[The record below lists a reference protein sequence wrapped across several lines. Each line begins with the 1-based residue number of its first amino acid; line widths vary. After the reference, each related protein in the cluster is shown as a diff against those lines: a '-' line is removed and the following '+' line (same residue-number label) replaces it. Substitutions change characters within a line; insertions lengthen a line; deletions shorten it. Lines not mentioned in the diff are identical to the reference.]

1 SALGADGRR
10 PKGGVRRSRRPL
22 EGLLEGGDAITRIR
36 KLELD
41 YFAPPRRPAWPGLI
55 LLIVALAVSA
65 EVLVRYRDVR
75 QEPGRLDA
83 QAGLVLPGGRTAR
96 ALPKERLD
104 EQAKNAEA
112 VVRQLTLPW
121 GSLVGAIEQA
131 ATRDV
136 AILQLQPDAEQ
147 RVLRLTAEARNRDA
161 MFEYLKR
168 LGAARELTNVVLVSH
183 QVQRDEPQQPIRLS
197 VQA

>member
-1 SALGADGRR
+1 MNRIAALFSAQRR
-10 PKGGVRRSRRPL
+10 V
-22 EGLLEGGDAITRIR
+22 
-36 KLELD
+36 ELD
-41 YFAPPRRPAWPGLI
+41 YVAPVRRPAWPGL
-55 LLIVALAVSA
+55 LLLAVALAVSA
-65 EVLVRYRDVR
+65 LVLERYRDVR
-75 QEPGRLDA
+75 QELARYEA
-83 QAGLVLPGGRTAR
+83 QAGLVLPGARTTR

-104 EQAKNAEA
+104 EQAKSAEA

-121 GSLVGAIEQA
+121 GSLIGAIEQA

-168 LGAARELTNVVLVSH
+168 LGGARELANVVLVSH
-183 QVQRDEPQQPIRLS
+183 QVQRDDPQQPIQFS
-197 VQA
+197 VQALLK

>member
-1 SALGADGRR
+1 MLLLAL
-10 PKGGVRRSRRPL
+10 
-22 EGLLEGGDAITRIR
+22 
-36 KLELD
+36 
-41 YFAPPRRPAWPGLI
+41 
-55 LLIVALAVSA
+55 ALAVSA
-65 EVLVRYRDVR
+65 EVLLRYRDVR
-75 QEPGRLDA
+75 QELGRLEA
-83 QAGLVLPGGRTAR
+83 QAGLALPGGRPAR

-121 GSLVGAIEQA
+121 ASLIGAIEQA

-168 LGAARELTNVVLVSH
+168 LGAAR
-183 QVQRDEPQQPIRLS
+183 
-197 VQA
+197 

>member
-1 SALGADGRR
+1 M
-10 PKGGVRRSRRPL
+10 
-22 EGLLEGGDAITRIR
+22 LLV
-36 KLELD
+36 L
-41 YFAPPRRPAWPGLI
+41 
-55 LLIVALAVSA
+55 ALAVRA
-65 EVLVRYRDVR
+65 EVLLRYRDVR
-75 QEPGRLDA
+75 QELGRLEA
-83 QAGLVLPGGRTAR
+83 QAGLVLPGGRPAR
-96 ALPKERLD
+96 GLPKERLD

-121 GSLVGAIEQA
+121 ASLIGAIEHA

-183 QVQRDEPQQPIRLS
+183 QVQRDEPQQPIQFSL
-197 VQA
+197 QASLK

>member
-1 SALGADGRR
+1 MNRIAALFSAQPRVELDYVA
-10 PKGGVRRSRRPL
+10 PVRRSV
-22 EGLLEGGDAITRIR
+22 
-36 KLELD
+36 
-41 YFAPPRRPAWPGLI
+41 WPGV
-55 LLIVALAVSA
+55 LLLVLAIAVSA
-65 EVLVRYRDVR
+65 EVLLRYRDVR
-75 QEPGRLDA
+75 QELGRLEA
-83 QAGLVLPGGRTAR
+83 QAGLVLPGGRPAR
-96 ALPKERLD
+96 GLPKERLD

-121 GSLVGAIEQA
+121 ASLIGAIEQA

-183 QVQRDEPQQPIRLS
+183 QVQRDEPQQPIQFSL
-197 VQA
+197 QASLR

>member
-1 SALGADGRR
+1 M
-10 PKGGVRRSRRPL
+10 K
-22 EGLLEGGDAITRIR
+22 RIR
-36 KLELD
+36 TLFAAQPRLELD
-41 YFAPPRRPAWPGLI
+41 YVAPVRRAMWPGVG
-55 LLIVALAVSA
+55 LLVVALAASA
-65 EVLVRYRDVR
+65 VVLERYRDVR
-75 QEPGRLDA
+75 QELGRLEA
-83 QAGLVLPGGRTAR
+83 QAGLVLPGGQATR

-121 GSLVGAIEQA
+121 ASLIGAIEQA

-168 LGAARELTNVVLVSH
+168 LGGARELANVVLVSH
-183 QVQRDEPQQPIRLS
+183 QVQKDEPQQPIQFS
-197 VQA
+197 VQAAVK

>member
-1 SALGADGRR
+1 MNRIVALFSAQPRVELDYVA
-10 PKGGVRRSRRPL
+10 PVRRSV
-22 EGLLEGGDAITRIR
+22 
-36 KLELD
+36 
-41 YFAPPRRPAWPGLI
+41 WPGV
-55 LLIVALAVSA
+55 LLLVLAIAVSA
-65 EVLVRYRDVR
+65 EVLLRYRDVR
-75 QEPGRLDA
+75 QELGRLEA
-83 QAGLVLPGGRTAR
+83 QAGLVLPGGRPAR
-96 ALPKERLD
+96 GLPKERLD

-121 GSLVGAIEQA
+121 ASLIGAIEQA

-183 QVQRDEPQQPIRLS
+183 QVQRDEPQQPIQFSL
-197 VQA
+197 QASLK

>member
-1 SALGADGRR
+1 VIAL
-10 PKGGVRRSRRPL
+10 VL
-22 EGLLEGGDAITRIR
+22 
-36 KLELD
+36 
-41 YFAPPRRPAWPGLI
+41 
-55 LLIVALAVSA
+55 ALAVSA
-65 EVLVRYRDVR
+65 EVTLRYRDVR
-75 QEPGRLDA
+75 QELGGLEA
-83 QAGLVLPGGRTAR
+83 QAGLILPGGRPTR

-121 GSLVGAIEQA
+121 ASLVGAIEQA

-168 LGAARELTNVVLVSH
+168 LGGSRELTNVVLVSH
-183 QVQRDEPQQPIRLS
+183 QVQRDAPQQPIQFS
-197 VQA
+197 VQASLK

>member
-1 SALGADGRR
+1 
-10 PKGGVRRSRRPL
+10 
-22 EGLLEGGDAITRIR
+22 
-36 KLELD
+36 
-41 YFAPPRRPAWPGLI
+41 
-55 LLIVALAVSA
+55 
-65 EVLVRYRDVR
+65 VLQRYRDVR
-75 QEPGRLDA
+75 QELGRLDA
-83 QAGLVLPGGRTAR
+83 QAGLVLPGGSKAR

-121 GSLVGAIEQA
+121 GSLIGAIEQA

-168 LGAARELTNVVLVSH
+168 LAAARELTNVVLVSH
-183 QVQRDEPQQPIRLS
+183 QVQREEPQQPIQFS
-197 VQA
+197 VQASLK